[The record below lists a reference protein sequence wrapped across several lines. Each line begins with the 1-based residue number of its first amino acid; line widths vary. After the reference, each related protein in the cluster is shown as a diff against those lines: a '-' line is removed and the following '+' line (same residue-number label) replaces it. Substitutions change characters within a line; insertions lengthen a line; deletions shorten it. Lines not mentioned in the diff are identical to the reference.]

1 MLSNIGIKM
10 LKIQNI
16 INCKLKI
23 KDDSG
28 VKDISVKEIINNRF
42 IVLFG
47 VPGAFTPTCS
57 VKHLP
62 SYIKNYKDIH
72 SLGVDEIICVSV
84 NDPFVMHAWGK
95 FNNTQNKITMMSDV
109 GGNLARA
116 MGIEAN
122 FGPNLLNRMER
133 FSLIIKDNEIKS
145 FIKDER
151 GSYGKTSAENMISE
165 LKNIP

>member
-1 MLSNIGIKM
+1 MLSKLGIKM

-16 INCKLKI
+16 INCKLKF

-62 SYIKNYKDIH
+62 SYIKNYKDIY

-95 FNNTQNKITMMSDV
+95 SNNTQNKITMMSDV
-109 GGNLARA
+109 GGDLARA
-116 MGIEAN
+116 MDIEAN
-122 FGPNLLNRMER
+122 FGPNLLIRMER
-133 FSLIIKDNEIKS
+133 FSLIIKENQIKS

-151 GSYGKTSAENMISE
+151 GSYGKTSAENIISE

>member
-1 MLSNIGIKM
+1 MLE
-10 LKIQNI
+10 IQNI
-16 INCKLKI
+16 INCQLKY
-23 KDDSG
+23 KDDNG
-28 VKDISVKEIINNRF
+28 VIDISVKEIINDRF

-62 SYIKNYKDIH
+62 SFIKNYKDIY

-95 FNNTQNKITMMSDV
+95 SNNTQNKITMMSDV
-109 GGNLARA
+109 GGDLARA

-122 FGPNLLNRMER
+122 FGPNLLIRMER
-133 FSLIIKDNEIKS
+133 FSLIIKENQIKS

-151 GSYGKTSAENMISE
+151 GSYGKTSAENIISE
-165 LKNIP
+165 LKNIS